1 MDKFSALN
9 NSNPAYIE
17 TLYQEFKN
25 NPDTIDTSWQNF
37 FSGYDFAETH
47 SQSGTTSSTQISSKE
62 IAVIKLIQGYRSRG
76 HLIANTNPIRKRR
89 IHKSD
94 LELSYFGLTEDDLNQ
109 SFESGKE
116 IGIGTDTLA
125 NILNHLKLTYCST
138 IGTEFM
144 YCRNENLRQW
154 IYKELEHNA
163 HKNKFKSEE
172 KLNILH
178 LLSQA
183 VGFENFLQ
191 TKYIGKKRFSL
202 EGLEVV
208 IPALNMAIREA
219 AKTGAKEF
227 VLGMAHRGRL
237 NVLANVFQKSYDDV
251 FSEFEENIYHD
262 FIKTGGDVKYHL
274 GKSADITTPEGYPI
288 HLSLV
293 PNPSHLEA
301 VSPVVSGIT
310 NAKKIIRYNNNP
322 KEIIPIVLHG
332 DAAISGQGINYEVA
346 NMSKLEGYDNGGTIH
361 IVTNNQVGFTANYK
375 ESRSSV
381 YCTDLA
387 KVTESPVFH
396 VNADDPE
403 AVIYAIKTAIKL
415 RQEFHQDVYIDI
427 LGYRKYGHNEGD
439 EPRFTQP
446 ILYNSI
452 SKHENVYQLYLNK
465 LNQENVIT
473 NKEAEEFNNTFKK
486 TLQEKLDSSKKK
498 ETKQEPDMFKST
510 WKGYRLATAK
520 DFEES
525 IETKVGKKELDTIAT
540 TLNTVP
546 ESFNIFS
553 KTKKI
558 MSNRHN
564 LYSKEKKVDWAMAE
578 LLAYGTLLKEGHSVR
593 VSGQDSQRGTFS
605 HRHAVLKDTETEEHY
620 IPLNNIEGQEKQLY
634 IYNSLLSEYG
644 VLAFEYGYSLANPN
658 ALVIWEAQF
667 GDFANGAQI
676 VIDQFISASE
686 IKWQKVSGL
695 VMLLPHGYEGQG
707 PEHSSARL
715 ERFLQLCAEENM
727 YVCNITTPANFF
739 HVLRRQVKQNFRK
752 PLIIM
757 SPKSLL
763 RHPSV
768 ISTVDELTKEKFK
781 EIIDDTT
788 TTPKDIKK
796 VLLCSGK
803 LYYDLMAKKDASHNS
818 IAIIRLEQLYPL
830 SKTQLTSIKKKYT
843 NATEWVWVQ
852 EEPENMG
859 AWTHMLRHLRDWNL
873 SVIARPEGASPA
885 TGSSKIHATYQDKI
899 IKRALTVSKNKKG
912 AS

>member
-1 MDKFSALN
+1 M
-9 NSNPAYIE
+9 
-17 TLYQEFKN
+17 
-25 NPDTIDTSWQNF
+25 
-37 FSGYDFAETH
+37 
-47 SQSGTTSSTQISSKE
+47 
-62 IAVIKLIQGYRSRG
+62 
-76 HLIANTNPIRKRR
+76 
-89 IHKSD
+89 
-94 LELSYFGLTEDDLNQ
+94 
-109 SFESGKE
+109 
-116 IGIGTDTLA
+116 
-125 NILNHLKLTYCST
+125 
-138 IGTEFM
+138 
-144 YCRNENLRQW
+144 
-154 IYKELEHNA
+154 
-163 HKNKFKSEE
+163 
-172 KLNILH
+172 
-178 LLSQA
+178 
-183 VGFENFLQ
+183 
-191 TKYIGKKRFSL
+191 
-202 EGLEVV
+202 
-208 IPALNMAIREA
+208 
-219 AKTGAKEF
+219 
-227 VLGMAHRGRL
+227 
-237 NVLANVFQKSYDDV
+237 
-251 FSEFEENIYHD
+251 
-262 FIKTGGDVKYHL
+262 
-274 GKSADITTPEGYPI
+274 
-288 HLSLV
+288 
-293 PNPSHLEA
+293 
-301 VSPVVSGIT
+301 
-310 NAKKIIRYNNNP
+310 
-322 KEIIPIVLHG
+322 
-332 DAAISGQGINYEVA
+332 
-346 NMSKLEGYDNGGTIH
+346 
-361 IVTNNQVGFTANYK
+361 
-375 ESRSSV
+375 
-381 YCTDLA
+381 
-387 KVTESPVFH
+387 
-396 VNADDPE
+396 
-403 AVIYAIKTAIKL
+403 
-415 RQEFHQDVYIDI
+415 
-427 LGYRKYGHNEGD
+427 
-439 EPRFTQP
+439 
-446 ILYNSI
+446 
-452 SKHENVYQLYLNK
+452 NK

-486 TLQEKLDSSKKK
+486 TLQDKLDSSKKK
-498 ETKQEPDMFKST
+498 ETKQEPDMFQST
-510 WKGYRLATAK
+510 WKGYRLATPK

-525 IETKVGKKELDTIAT
+525 IETKVGKKVLDTIAT

-546 ESFNIFS
+546 ASFNIFS

-788 TTPKDIKK
+788 ATPKDIKK

-830 SKTQLTSIKKKYT
+830 SKTQLSSIKKKYT

-859 AWTHMLRHLRDWNL
+859 AWTHILRHLRDWNL
-873 SVIARPEGASPA
+873 SIIARPEGASPA
-885 TGSSKIHATYQDKI
+885 TGSSKIHATYQDEI
-899 IKRALTVSKNKKG
+899 IKKALTVSKNKKG